1 MKSKNKGNGKVY
13 RSMIEFEKEI
23 FPDSYEEQLKRRE
36 NEGTGLSGTG
46 LVTELLKGIKQDL
59 AK

>member
-13 RSMIEFEKEI
+13 RSMIEFEKE
-23 FPDSYEEQLKRRE
+23 FLPDSYEERLRRRE
-36 NEGTGLSGTG
+36 TKETGVSGTG
-46 LVTELLKGIKQDL
+46 LVTELLKGIKQEL

>member
-1 MKSKNKGNGKVY
+1 
-13 RSMIEFEKEI
+13 MIEFEKEI